1 MLLTPLRTALD
12 WALRRRHPPDLRT
25 HMHNETPRP
34 KPQTPVFQSTAVAEV
49 APPEVET
56 IPVQRTAIAIPVF
69 SAPQG

>member
-1 MLLTPLRTALD
+1 
-12 WALRRRHPPDLRT
+12 
-25 HMHNETPRP
+25 MHNETPRP